1 MFVAHGRDEAMRE
14 SVARVLTT
22 LGLEPVILHEQPD
35 KGRTIIE
42 KFYEHSDVGFAVV
55 LMSPDDEGY
64 SITDGKDAAKP
75 RARQNVIL
83 ELGFFLGMLG
93 RENVV
98 ALHRGSVE
106 IPSDFSGVLYTPYD
120 SGGAWPYRL
129 TRELRE
135 SGYSVSADNL

>member
-1 MFVAHGRDEAMRE
+1 MRE

-64 SITDGKDAAKP
+64 SIT
-75 RARQNVIL
+75 
-83 ELGFFLGMLG
+83 
-93 RENVV
+93 
-98 ALHRGSVE
+98 H
-106 IPSDFSGVLYTPYD
+106 
-120 SGGAWPYRL
+120 L
-129 TRELRE
+129 TH
-135 SGYSVSADNL
+135 S